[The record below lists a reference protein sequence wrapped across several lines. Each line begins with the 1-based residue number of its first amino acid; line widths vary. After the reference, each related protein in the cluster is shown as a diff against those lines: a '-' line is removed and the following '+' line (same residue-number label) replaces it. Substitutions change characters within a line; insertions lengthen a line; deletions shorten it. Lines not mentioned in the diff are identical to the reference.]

1 VHYYRRRRCLSCS
14 SHLRSATL
22 SSLDGASP
30 KLRAALGHRDG
41 MRPHRAS
48 WLPSLTQS
56 LYAPSAMRG
65 PGASESGTLSA
76 MPCAMARSEDVAILR
91 NFFSDADGE
100 ALPANGASFLEMG
113 GYDGAAESTSWLFEQ
128 CYGWRGIL
136 IEASPQPFEALL
148 RNRPS
153 SLNLRLA
160 ACAAPGTLLMASTNH
175 PTTNRAVNRV
185 SDLAGATGL
194 INATCGP
201 IGLRLSQLFIS
212 RLDLFSLDVEG
223 AEMAVLQTLDL
234 GTRLAVGVMMV
245 EARGDGQREEI
256 LRLLLGRGLL
266 YVGAVHGDPSSANEV
281 VSDVYVNLTHL
292 RAFFPDSR
300 ALQHLRA

>member
-1 VHYYRRRRCLSCS
+1 
-14 SHLRSATL
+14 
-22 SSLDGASP
+22 
-30 KLRAALGHRDG
+30 

-201 IGLRLSQLFIS
+201 IGLRLSQ
-212 RLDLFSLDVEG
+212 G